1 MNQTLRASQ
10 TEASAQA
17 VPTLAIVICTFNRRG
32 LLIEALQSIAALR
45 DPGGIQVSVVVVDNS
60 DDSNAFDAAESMRAA
75 LPWELRIVAAHPP
88 NISVARNAGVAAAGD
103 VEIIAFVDDDQR
115 LAPDWL
121 GAVGKAMRELPH
133 DAFLGPVDAVFER
146 PDLAGRT
153 ARTLFSRQL
162 EAPTG
167 HDLVAMGPEK
177 TKVIAL
183 ATNNAIFRRETTL
196 TDAICFDPGFGNGG
210 GEDYDLFCRLQQRGR
225 RFAWLADARA
235 AEHVPASRCNPD
247 YLARRLFAGGQAY
260 AMAVSKNSPW
270 PRLERWRLRLVAI
283 IQIALLAPV
292 WLKTLGAPQAA
303 RDELRFKLAAVRG
316 KLSFRGL
323 VPIYRKE
330 QRPQPDGTLSPE
342 R

>member
-1 MNQTLRASQ
+1 MNQTLPASQ

-17 VPTLAIVICTFNRRG
+17 LSSLAIVICTFNRKD
-32 LLIEALQSIAALR
+32 LLRQALESIAALT
-45 DPGGIQVSVVVVDNS
+45 DPGGVHVSVIVVDNS
-60 DDSNAFDAAESMRAA
+60 DDGNALAAAESMRAA
-75 LPWELRIVAAHPP
+75 LPWDLRVVAAHPP

-103 VEIIAFVDDDQR
+103 AEIVAFVDDDQQ

-121 GAVGKAMRELPH
+121 IAVSKATRELPH
-133 DAFLGPVDAVFER
+133 DAFLGPVDAAFER

-162 EAPTG
+162 DVPTG
-167 HDLVAMGPEK
+167 HDLIAMGPRK

-183 ATNNAIFRRETTL
+183 ATNNAIFRRSTTL
-196 TDAICFDPGFGNGG
+196 TDEICFDPSFGNGG
-210 GEDYDLFCRLQQRGR
+210 GEDYDLFCRLQRRGR

-260 AMAVSKNSPW
+260 AMAVSKNNAMPQ
-270 PRLERWRLRLVAI
+270 LERWRLRLVALV
-283 IQIALLAPV
+283 QLGLLAPV
-292 WLKTLGAPQAA
+292 RLKYLRSPQAE
-303 RDELRFKLAAVRG
+303 RDELRFRIAAVRG
-316 KLSFRGL
+316 KLSLRSL

-330 QRPQPDGTLSPE
+330 QRS
-342 R
+342 

>member
-1 MNQTLRASQ
+1 MNQTLPASQ
-10 TEASAQA
+10 TKASAQA
-17 VPTLAIVICTFNRRG
+17 VSTLAIVICTFNRRD
-32 LLIEALQSIAALR
+32 LLKEALHSIAELR

-60 DDSNAFDAAESMRAA
+60 DDSNAFAAAESMRGA

-103 VEIIAFVDDDQR
+103 AEIVAFVDDDQQ

-121 GAVGKAMRELPH
+121 VAVSKATRELPH
-133 DAFLGPVDAVFER
+133 DAFLGPVNADFEQ

-162 EAPTG
+162 DVPTG
-167 HDLVAMGPEK
+167 HELIAMGPEK

-183 ATNNAIFRRETTL
+183 ATNNAIFRRATTL
-196 TDAICFDPGFGNGG
+196 TDAICFDPSFGNGG
-210 GEDYDLFCRLQQRGR
+210 GEDYDLFCRLQRRGR
-225 RFAWLADARA
+225 RFAWVGDARA

-260 AMAVSKNSPW
+260 AMAVSKNNARPQ
-270 PRLERWRLRLVAI
+270 LERWRLRLVAI
-283 IQIALLAPV
+283 IQLILLAPV
-292 WLKTLGAPQAA
+292 WLKTLGSPRTE
-303 RDELRFKLAAVRG
+303 RDELRFKIAAVRG
-316 KLSFRGL
+316 KLSLRDL

-330 QRPQPDGTLSPE
+330 QRS
-342 R
+342 